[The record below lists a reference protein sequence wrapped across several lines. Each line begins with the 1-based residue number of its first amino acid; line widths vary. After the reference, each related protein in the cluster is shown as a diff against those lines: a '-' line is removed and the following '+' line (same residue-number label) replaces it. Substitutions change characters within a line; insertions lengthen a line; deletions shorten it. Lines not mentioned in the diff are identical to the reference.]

1 MKIPILDLKKQHQ
14 IIGSAL
20 EEAVITT
27 LRSGSYILGQ
37 NVTTFEENIAK
48 YCDCKYAVGV
58 ANGTDALIIALRAL
72 DIGLGDE
79 VITPSFT
86 FAATAEAIHLVGA
99 KPVFIDIDINTFNLN
114 PELLEALIT
123 PKTKAIIPVH
133 LYGKPSPM
141 DKIMKIAHKH
151 KLYVIEDNAQGIGA
165 KFNGQTTGGFG
176 DIGCISF
183 YPTKNLGA
191 CGDAGALTTNSLE
204 LYKRIKRLRAHGM
217 DLRYYHEEVGYNSR
231 LDEIQAAILNVKL
244 NYLNSWI
251 LKRMTLAK
259 TYHKLLN
266 GMSDL
271 LILPV
276 DDHDLTQNNLNTHV
290 WHQYTIRLKTKA
302 NHNLRDLVADK
313 LAKLGIGSM
322 IYYPVPLHV
331 QKAFSY
337 LNYKAKDLPQ
347 SNLVAQEVLSLP
359 IYPELQ
365 DSDLE
370 FVSNSL
376 KSILTECCSL
386 V

>member
-14 IIGSAL
+14 IIGSAI
-20 EEAVITT
+20 EEAVLTT
-27 LRSGSYILGQ
+27 LRGGSYILGQ

-48 YCDCKYAVGV
+48 FCDCKYAVGV

-79 VITPSFT
+79 IITPSFT

-99 KPVFIDIDINTFNLN
+99 TPVFIDIDVNTFNLN

-141 DKIMKIAHKH
+141 DEIMKIAQKH
-151 KLYVIEDNAQGIGA
+151 KLYVIEDNAQAIGA
-165 KFNGQTTGGFG
+165 KFNGQATGSFG

-217 DLRYYHEEVGYNSR
+217 DVRYYHEEVGYNSR

-259 TYHKLLN
+259 TYHKLLS
-266 GMSDL
+266 GISDL
-271 LILPV
+271 LILPI
-276 DDHDLTQNNLNTHV
+276 DDHNLIENNLNTHV

-302 NHNLRDLVADK
+302 NLNLRDLVADK
-313 LAKLGIGSM
+313 LAHLGIGSM

-365 DSDLE
+365 ESDLE